1 VSKSKK
7 KKKKVDKVSVR
18 KQIRKEYEVKKREES
33 YHPYTLQQILKLLP
47 DVGDR
52 LMKAPTEVTSVR
64 KPCTVVEVNPIG
76 RWYRVRFDTG
86 YCQCYKI
93 P

>member
-1 VSKSKK
+1 MSKSKTK
-7 KKKKVDKVSVR
+7 KRKNKVSKATLDKLR
-18 KQIRKEYEVKKREES
+18 KPHVEAYN
-33 YHPYTLQQILKLLP
+33 PYTLQQVLKLLP
-47 DVGDR
+47 DIGDR